1 MKRFLPTDDFSDIEN
16 DENELDIEIEEIT
29 EPSGIGE
36 IVNKSQ
42 PLINE
47 IVKPRV
53 GEMRNEIKRNNRR
66 KRKRKQYKNIY
77 SNNDSVTSQTSD
89 IDGLTID
96 EVSELTE
103 LNSLDDF
110 VKQDLLRSK
119 IKKIHNLSISQD
131 SKIN

>member
-1 MKRFLPTDDFSDIEN
+1 
-16 DENELDIEIEEIT
+16 
-29 EPSGIGE
+29 
-36 IVNKSQ
+36 
-42 PLINE
+42 
-47 IVKPRV
+47 
-53 GEMRNEIKRNNRR
+53 MRNEIKRNNRR

-119 IKKIHNLSISQD
+119 IKKFIIYL
-131 SKIN
+131 

>member
-119 IKKIHNLSISQD
+119 IKKFIIYL
-131 SKIN
+131 

>member
-1 MKRFLPTDDFSDIEN
+1 
-16 DENELDIEIEEIT
+16 
-29 EPSGIGE
+29 
-36 IVNKSQ
+36 
-42 PLINE
+42 
-47 IVKPRV
+47 
-53 GEMRNEIKRNNRR
+53 MRNEIKRNNRR

-119 IKKIHNLSISQD
+119 IKNS
-131 SKIN
+131 

>member
-16 DENELDIEIEEIT
+16 DENELDIEIEETT

-66 KRKRKQYKNIY
+66 KRKRKQYKIF

-119 IKKIHNLSISQD
+119 IKKFIIYL
-131 SKIN
+131 

>member
-53 GEMRNEIKRNNRR
+53 GEMRNEIKETTEGKGKENN
-66 KRKRKQYKNIY
+66 I
-77 SNNDSVTSQTSD
+77 
-89 IDGLTID
+89 
-96 EVSELTE
+96 
-103 LNSLDDF
+103 
-110 VKQDLLRSK
+110 K
-119 IKKIHNLSISQD
+119 IFIVIMIVLHHKLVILMD
-131 SKIN
+131 

>member
-1 MKRFLPTDDFSDIEN
+1 
-16 DENELDIEIEEIT
+16 
-29 EPSGIGE
+29 
-36 IVNKSQ
+36 
-42 PLINE
+42 
-47 IVKPRV
+47 
-53 GEMRNEIKRNNRR
+53 MRNELKRNNRR

-119 IKKIHNLSISQD
+119 IKNS
-131 SKIN
+131 